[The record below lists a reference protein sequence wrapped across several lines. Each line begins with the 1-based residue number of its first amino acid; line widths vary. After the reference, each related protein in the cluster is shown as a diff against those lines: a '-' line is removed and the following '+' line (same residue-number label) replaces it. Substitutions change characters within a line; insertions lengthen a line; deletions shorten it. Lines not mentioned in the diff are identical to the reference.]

1 MKEIISEIALRCDD
15 VGFNDFPLNIY
26 ERAYERATRII
37 AKKYNLFQRIESFTL
52 SEYAQNLEEDCIL
65 ELDDFNEEISVIVN
79 DTVMDKVTNRIEL
92 TGQYYLHR
100 IDDELKFNYALLEK
114 ALTDKI
120 TIIYT
125 CLPTINYDEGEFYIP
140 HRYEEELIREII
152 IYMAR
157 VGVVK
162 FKKESSVKYQKLLQ
176 LYMRND
182 TYDKDAIEN
191 KEWIAVKVWQPY

>member
-26 ERAYERATRII
+26 ERAYERATRVI
-37 AKKYNLFQRIESFTL
+37 AKKYSLFQRIESFTL